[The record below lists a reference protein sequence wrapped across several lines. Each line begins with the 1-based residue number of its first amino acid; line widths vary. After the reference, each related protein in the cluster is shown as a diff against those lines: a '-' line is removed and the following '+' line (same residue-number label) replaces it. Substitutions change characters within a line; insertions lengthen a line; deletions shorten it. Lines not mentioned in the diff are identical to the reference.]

1 MGDNGQTALGFGAY
15 FGLLY
20 RAHTYPNF
28 TTAETEKKWERMLV
42 VVGVTLLLCL
52 PVGILF
58 IVVKMM
64 NDLSAITSM
73 LLGLF
78 VPIFYAP
85 FVLVGFSEHIATKLS
100 LLQSNFTMY
109 RHMRKNVEYED
120 IECRRIY
127 PEMTLVTFNRQQS
140 NSSIR
145 SKKKK
150 TF

>member
-20 RAHTYPNF
+20 RAHAYPNF
-28 TTAETEKKWERMLV
+28 TTAETENKWTRMV
-42 VVGVTLLLCL
+42 VICGVTLLLCL

-73 LLGLF
+73 VLGLLIP
-78 VPIFYAP
+78 VFYAP

-120 IECRRIY
+120 IECRKIM
-127 PEMTLVTFNRQQS
+127 PEMTLVTFNRQS
-140 NSSIR
+140 NSNIR

>member
-28 TTAETEKKWERMLV
+28 STAETESKLTRLIV
-42 VVGVTLLLCL
+42 ICGVTLVLCL

-58 IVVKMM
+58 LVVKTM
-64 NDLSAITSM
+64 NDLSAVTSM
-73 LLGLF
+73 VLGLLIP
-78 VPIFYAP
+78 VFYAP
-85 FVLVGFSEHIATKLS
+85 FVLIGFSEHIATKLS
-100 LLQSNFTMY
+100 LLQSSFTMY

-120 IECRRIY
+120 IECRRIM
-127 PEMTLVTFNRQQS
+127 PEMTLVTFNRQS

>member
-28 TTAETEKKWERMLV
+28 SVDATESKWTRMAV
-42 VVGVTLLLCL
+42 ICGVTLLLCI

-58 IVVKMM
+58 IVVKVM
-64 NDLSAITSM
+64 NDLSVVTSM
-73 LLGLF
+73 VLGLL
-78 VPIFYAP
+78 VPVFYAP
-85 FVLVGFSEHIATKLS
+85 FVLVAFSEHIATKLS
-100 LLQSNFTMY
+100 LLQSSFTMY

-120 IECRRIY
+120 IECRKIM
-127 PEMTLVTFNRQQS
+127 PEMTLVTFNRQS
-140 NSSIR
+140 NSNIR

>member
-20 RAHTYPNF
+20 RAHAYPNF
-28 TTAETEKKWERMLV
+28 STVETENKWTRMV
-42 VVGVTLLLCL
+42 VICGVTLLLCL

-64 NDLSAITSM
+64 NDLSAITTM
-73 LLGLF
+73 VLGLLIP
-78 VPIFYAP
+78 VFYAP
-85 FVLVGFSEHIATKLS
+85 FVLVGFSEHIAAKLS

-120 IECRRIY
+120 IECRKIM
-127 PEMTLVTFNRQQS
+127 PEMTLVTFNRQS
-140 NSSIR
+140 NSNIR